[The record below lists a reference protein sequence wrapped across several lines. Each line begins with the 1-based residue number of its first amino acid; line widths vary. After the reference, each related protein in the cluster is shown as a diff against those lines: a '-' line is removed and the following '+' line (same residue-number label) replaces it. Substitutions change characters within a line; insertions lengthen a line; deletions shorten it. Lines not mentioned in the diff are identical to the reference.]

1 MAHLHVTEIIPFPG
15 VQLEPYRPVNLDAA
29 RTIVAELMH
38 EVGAAYG
45 GPAGREAITEILRTA
60 LDEYPRAALLVVR
73 ALSRRTGGDAKV
85 SVLMAEHKLREA
97 LQPERRVF
105 VAGREVGTVSLD
117 VGGDFCGQYRT
128 AAGPQFVWAQSAE
141 DAARMIARRVVR

>member
-1 MAHLHVTEIIPFPG
+1 MDHVSRVIPFPG
-15 VQLEPYRPVNLDAA
+15 VQLEPSRPVNLDSA
-29 RTIVAELMH
+29 RTIVAELMN
-38 EVGAAYG
+38 EVGASYG

-60 LDEYPRAALLVVR
+60 LDEHPRMALLVVR

-105 VAGREVGTVSLD
+105 VAGREVGTVSCET
-117 VGGDFCGQYRT
+117 VGGDYCGQYRT

-141 DAARMIARRVVR
+141 DAARMIARRVIR